1 MYFRLIVFVCV
12 CVLSTASSLAQ
23 ATEIIIQ
30 ALDGKS
36 GKSLPH
42 QRLLIFGG
50 ESAEAPRFH
59 DTSFEAITDEEGL
72 AKLSFD
78 LAKTSWIQVW
88 VDYRS
93 LCQTKPNLN
102 SFSVQNILA
111 TGASSPNNCKSLAQ
125 TTVPGRFVVYS
136 RSSSIGEK
144 IGR

>member
-1 MYFRLIVFVCV
+1 VFAWVW
-12 CVLSTASSLAQ
+12 VLSAASLLAQ
-23 ATEIIIQ
+23 ATEITIQ

-50 ESAEAPRFH
+50 ESTEAATFQH
-59 DTSFEAITDEEGL
+59 TSFEAITDEEGL
-72 AKLSFD
+72 AKLNFD

-93 LCQTKPNLN
+93 LCQTKPNFN
-102 SFSVQNILA
+102 SFSVQTILA
-111 TGASSPNNCKSLAQ
+111 AGASSPNNCKSLAQ